1 MFNEKTYSQKM
12 DKTIEVFQK
21 ELTSLRTGRAN
32 SSMLDLVKVDVYG
45 QAMPLNQ
52 VSSITTPDA
61 RTINI
66 QVWDLNNVPLVDTA
80 IKKSELGLNP
90 QIDGQLIRLPVPDLN
105 EERRTEIKKL
115 IKSMGEKCK
124 ISIRNIRREAN
135 DELKSLLKDK
145 DLGEDDEKKFVHNG
159 YGLERKELM
168 YNDFIVIGP
177 KNDPENL
184 RLKDNIKDWRQE
196 FFYEHA
202 IIKNKEF
209 IPASEAL
216 VRKEI
221 KYIFWPDFNTEELY
235 DLKNDPLEENNVV
248 KSESY
253 QELLNQLRVQFKKLK
268 SEAR

>member
-1 MFNEKTYSQKM
+1 MFNETTYSQKM

-32 SSMLDLVKVDVYG
+32 ASMLDLVKVDVYG

-52 VSSITTPDA
+52 ISSITTPDA

-66 QVWDLNNVPLVDTA
+66 QVWDINNVPPVDTA

-135 DELKSLLKDK
+135 DDLKSLVKDK
-145 DLGEDDEKKFVHNG
+145 EISEDDEKINEKTIQTLTDEHIKTIDAKV
-159 YGLERKELM
+159 ESKE
-168 YNDFIVIGP
+168 
-177 KNDPENL
+177 
-184 RLKDNIKDWRQE
+184 
-196 FFYEHA
+196 
-202 IIKNKEF
+202 
-209 IPASEAL
+209 
-216 VRKEI
+216 KEI
-221 KYIFWPDFNTEELY
+221 MTI
-235 DLKNDPLEENNVV
+235 
-248 KSESY
+248 
-253 QELLNQLRVQFKKLK
+253 
-268 SEAR
+268 

>member
-1 MFNEKTYSQKM
+1 MFNDKTYNQKM

-32 SSMLDLVKVDVYG
+32 ASMLDLVKVDVYG

-66 QVWDLNNVPLVDTA
+66 QVWDLNNVSLVDTA

-135 DELKSLLKDK
+135 DDLKNLVKDK
-145 DLGEDDEKKFVHNG
+145 AISEDDEKINEKLVQTFTDEHIKTIDTKV
-159 YGLERKELM
+159 EAKE
-168 YNDFIVIGP
+168 
-177 KNDPENL
+177 
-184 RLKDNIKDWRQE
+184 
-196 FFYEHA
+196 
-202 IIKNKEF
+202 
-209 IPASEAL
+209 
-216 VRKEI
+216 KEI
-221 KYIFWPDFNTEELY
+221 MTI
-235 DLKNDPLEENNVV
+235 
-248 KSESY
+248 
-253 QELLNQLRVQFKKLK
+253 
-268 SEAR
+268 